1 MNMFRQ
7 SLAAAAAAFAA
18 TAALA
23 APVTYKL
30 DPAHTFPSFEA
41 DHMGISVWRG
51 KMNRSSGQ
59 VVYDKAT
66 GAGQVEVAIELASID
81 FGHDQLNAWAR
92 GDQFFDTAKHAMATY
107 KGRFDA
113 VVDGRPTRLVGE
125 LTMRGVTRPVTLT
138 VHSLRCIAHPIFKR
152 ELCGADASGSFQ
164 RDEFGLAAGKDW
176 GFKMDVQLRIQAEAL
191 AEP

>member
-1 MNMFRQ
+1 MSIARRI
-7 SLAAAAAAFAA
+7 LAAAAACAFTAA
-18 TAALA
+18 TAAPL
-23 APVTYKL
+23 TYKL

-66 GAGQVEVAIELASID
+66 GAGQIEVAIELGSID

-92 GDQFFDTAKHAMATY
+92 GDQFFDTTRHATATY

-125 LTMRGVTRPVTLT
+125 LTMRGVTRPVTLA
-138 VHSLRCIAHPIFKR
+138 VHSLRCIPHPILKR

-164 RDEFGLAAGKDW
+164 RDDFGLAAGKDW
-176 GFKMDVQLRIQAEAL
+176 GFKMDVQLRIQAEAV
-191 AEP
+191 AEQ